1 MATTRRLTDQQIKQ
15 IQESTEPVRIV
26 AAELGIS
33 KTAVHYYRNQRD
45 GTRRRLT
52 DQQVEI
58 IEASTKPVR
67 VVAEE
72 LGISPTAVQYY
83 RKRNVK
89 QFPYRK
95 IGGSRFIVGL
105 RVDLLSTPMVA
116 ELAQRLSVSKYAIV
130 AGLYVVAT
138 IAATHGTNGVV
149 RWVTRD
155 GLNADTGL
163 PGFAE
168 ALETLGWIEFPE
180 NDTCRIPGF

>member
-67 VVAEE
+67 IDQEDIETVELWIDTWEDEITSDDETDREMYEEDRKVILAVRRLVAHCK
-72 LGISPTAVQYY
+72 AD
-83 RKRNVK
+83 K
-89 QFPYRK
+89 
-95 IGGSRFIVGL
+95 GGG
-105 RVDLLSTPMVA
+105 
-116 ELAQRLSVSKYAIV
+116 E
-130 AGLYVVAT
+130 
-138 IAATHGTNGVV
+138 
-149 RWVTRD
+149 
-155 GLNADTGL
+155 
-163 PGFAE
+163 
-168 ALETLGWIEFPE
+168 
-180 NDTCRIPGF
+180 